1 MPCLTSE
8 NIIVVA
14 ERKWIALAIEHLLI
28 SRERS
33 SNYPFVLPYL
43 EIMNRI
49 LEMKNMNIRIL
60 EWNTSHN
67 LDICII
73 TDFSKKLDALTSVMI
88 F

>member
-49 LEMKNMNIRIL
+49 LEMKKHEHKNPGV
-60 EWNTSHN
+60 EH
-67 LDICII
+67 
-73 TDFSKKLDALTSVMI
+73 VP
-88 F
+88 